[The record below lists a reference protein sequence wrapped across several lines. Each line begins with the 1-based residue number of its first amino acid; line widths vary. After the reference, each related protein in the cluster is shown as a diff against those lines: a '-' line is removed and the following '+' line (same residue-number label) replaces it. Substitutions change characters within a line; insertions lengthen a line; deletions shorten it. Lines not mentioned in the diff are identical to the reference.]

1 MSYVAPA
8 TLEEALGVL
17 GRGGARV
24 IAGGTDWFPAQ
35 GRTPLSGTLLD
46 VTRVAGLRGI
56 ERAEGGWRIGAA
68 TTWSD
73 VLRADL
79 PPAFDGLRA
88 AAREVGSV
96 QIQNAGTVAGNL
108 CNASPAA
115 DGAPPLLTLDAEV
128 VTATGASRG
137 GERVMPLRAFLT
149 GPGRTALAPGEMV
162 TALRIPDPPGGAGSA
177 FLKLGARRHMVIS
190 IVMVAALVVVE
201 EGRLAQARVAV
212 GACSPV
218 ARRLPDLEAA
228 LMGRPVRDLR
238 VTPDLL
244 SGLAPISDVRGSEDY
259 RLEAAAELVA
269 RAVAGAVGAARA

>member
-17 GRGGARV
+17 GRGGAQV

-35 GRTPLSGTLLD
+35 GRTPLRETLLD

-56 ERAEGGWRIGAA
+56 ERAENGWRIGAA

-73 VLRADL
+73 VVRADL
-79 PPAFDGLRA
+79 PGAFDGLRA
-88 AAREVGSV
+88 AAREVGSA

-115 DGAPPLLTLDAEV
+115 DGVPPLLTLDAEV
-128 VTATGASRG
+128 ALASQDG
-137 GERVMPLRAFLT
+137 GRVVPLSEFLS
-149 GPGRTALAPGEMV
+149 GPRRTALRAGEMV
-162 TALRIPDPPGGAGSA
+162 TELRIPTPPEGARGA
-177 FLKLGARRHMVIS
+177 FLKLGARRHLVIS

-201 EGRLAQARVAV
+201 GGRVARARVAV

-218 ARRLPDLEAA
+218 ARRLPELEAA
-228 LMGRPVRDLR
+228 LAGRRVSDLR
-238 VTPDLL
+238 VAPDLL
-244 SGLAPISDVRGSEDY
+244 SGLAPISDVRGTEGY

-269 RAVAGAVGAARA
+269 RAVTEAAEAPRA

>member
-24 IAGGTDWFPAQ
+24 VAGGTDWFPAQ
-35 GRTPLSGTLLD
+35 GRAPLRGTLLD
-46 VTRVAGLRGI
+46 VTRVEGLRGI
-56 ERAEGGWRIGAA
+56 ERRGGGWRIGAA

-79 PPAFDGLRA
+79 PGAFDGLRA

-96 QIQNAGTVAGNL
+96 QIQNVGTVAGNL

-115 DGAPPLLTLDAEV
+115 DGVPPLLTLEAEV
-128 VTATGASRG
+128 VVASRG
-137 GERVMPLRAFLT
+137 GERVVPLTEFVT
-149 GPGRTALAPGEMV
+149 GPRRTALAPGEMV
-162 TALRIPDPPGGAGSA
+162 TALRVPEPPEGARSA
-177 FLKLGARRHMVIS
+177 FLKLGARRHLVIS

-201 EGRLAQARVAV
+201 EERVAHARVAV

-228 LMGRPVRDLR
+228 LVGRRACEPRA
-238 VTPDLL
+238 TPDLL
-244 SGLAPISDVRGSEDY
+244 SGLAPISDVRGSAAY
-259 RLEAAAELVA
+259 RMEAVAELVS
-269 RAVAGAVGAARA
+269 RAVAKAAGAARA